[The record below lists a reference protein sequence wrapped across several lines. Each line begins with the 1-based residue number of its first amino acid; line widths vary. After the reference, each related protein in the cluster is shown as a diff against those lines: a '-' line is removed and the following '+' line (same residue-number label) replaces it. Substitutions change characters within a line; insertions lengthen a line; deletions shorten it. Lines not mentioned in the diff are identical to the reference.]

1 MTKSLRIPVVR
12 VAIPK
17 ENKTN
22 ISNTAIMAANSDQIE
37 PMYMETA
44 RDLEDSFRDMQPCFE
59 GKEVEGNW
67 SARERNILKLRR
79 ITKGNSPVD
88 FTVAYLVGIKT
99 LLDGIL
105 KAVNSLRTTVSSNG
119 CLLVQDI
126 ANAAGSGLDSM
137 VDIILQSLIK
147 LCANTKKITA
157 SNADVTVNAI
167 VTNVTYSVR
176 LAHHIWLAC
185 QDKNVQPRSFA
196 TGWIKTI
203 LHRHRHHKNILEH
216 VGSLE
221 LIEKCLKA
229 GLADRD
235 LKVRESMRVTL
246 WAFARLWPDRSEVY
260 DMSSFYSQNLLT
272 MPQSHLSAGRQVSKI
287 HFERSGQPD

>member
-1 MTKSLRIPVVR
+1 MTTSLVVR
-12 VAIPK
+12 VSIPK
-17 ENKTN
+17 QNKIN
-22 ISNTAIMAANSDQIE
+22 IAKTAIMAANSDQIE

-67 SARERNILKLRR
+67 SAREKNILKLRR

-88 FTVAYLVGIKT
+88 FTVSYLVGIKT

-246 WAFARLWPDRSEVY
+246 WAFARLWPDRSELY

-272 MPQSHLSAGRQVSKI
+272 MPQSHFSAGRQVSKI